1 MPQTIREG
9 VVITVSSALIIT
21 AILGVLALGL
31 TAISEGWVVREMG
44 GLTPSDLTAYATK
57 DEIPDVSDLAYKSD
71 IPNVSAFLTQSDL
84 TAYATKDE
92 IPDVSDL
99 AYKSDIPNVS
109 PFLRRDE
116 IPKLGTTTQ
125 RLNLTRFD
133 WRLERSKELTKAKLS
148 PDAAFCFLT
157 RVGGSFAG
165 FGELIKIYKTSD
177 GWYLDVKNG
186 SGGGLAIE
194 VTCAEL
200 VTSPQ

>member
-9 VVITVSSALIIT
+9 VVITVSSALIST

-31 TAISEGWVVREMG
+31 TAISDGRVVRKMG
-44 GLTPSDLTAYATK
+44 G
-57 DEIPDVSDLAYKSD
+57 
-71 IPNVSAFLTQSDL
+71 LTQSDL
-84 TAYATKDE
+84 TAYAKKDE
-92 IPDVSDL
+92 IPDVSDV
-99 AYKSDIPNVS
+99 AYKNDIPNVS

-116 IPKLGTTTQ
+116 IPKLGATTQ

-133 WRLERSKELTKAKLS
+133 WRLERNRELTKAKLS

-177 GWYLDVKNG
+177 GWHLDVKNG
-186 SGGGLAIE
+186 NAGGLAIE
-194 VTCAEL
+194 VTCAEF